1 MGELTELSIQY
12 FQLIISLGPIN
23 NLTLNFKI
31 NVEEIRK
38 LFPTFKKELSTRFG
52 ILVTRRHE
60 KGSVA
65 LSFQYA
71 ITMNKFLLIIWLSS
85 IG

>member
-38 LFPTFKKELSTRFG
+38 LFPTFTKELSTRFG
-52 ILVTRRHE
+52 ILHD
-60 KGSVA
+60 
-65 LSFQYA
+65 
-71 ITMNKFLLIIWLSS
+71 
-85 IG
+85 